1 MIPQDGITLQYLKT
15 ALRRRLWYAV
25 VPFFVLAMASVVYCI
40 KAPKVYQSS
49 TLILVQPQEVPA
61 EYVQPTVTTN
71 ATSRLN
77 TLKEQVMSRPRLE
90 EIIKKYDLYPEV
102 RASRTMQDAVEL
114 MREHITVE
122 VNESRDRRD
131 TSPASFR
138 VSYDGAEGPAKVRDV
153 TAAVTN
159 LFIIDNLKLR
169 EAQATGTSRFLEREL
184 QRMKEVLR
192 HKEEEVRKFKE
203 EHLGVLPEQME
214 NNYRILEQRQLHL
227 NSLNATLQ
235 QTRDRKVLLQ
245 TQLQR
250 LQTVQATSPLA
261 PGPVTGSSNVEA
273 QLNLEQLRQLLAS
286 QRTRYSEQHPD
297 VLRTKAMIA
306 KREKEEETE
315 SPETPDSQGLG
326 LASSQSEAQRLMVLQ
341 REDAITQLKLIE
353 TEIWTLSREI
363 KKTEQQIEAYR
374 QRIEGGPKIEQLFV
388 DLRRDYDEAS
398 ENYQSLLEK
407 KMQADLAENLERT
420 QKGEQFTVLE
430 PADLPEK
437 PIKPK
442 IPKILLLGFMMAAAA
457 GLGLAFMREHLDPT
471 FWSARDLEDVLEI
484 PVLVS
489 IPVITTT
496 EERRWNLLKKAATV
510 CGLIV
515 MSSALLAAL
524 FVLWRNNP
532 TLLPL

>member
-1 MIPQDGITLQYLKT
+1 MIPQDGITLQYLKI
-15 ALRRRLWYAV
+15 ALQRRLWYAV

-61 EYVQPTVTTN
+61 EYVQPTVTSN

-102 RASRTMQDAVEL
+102 RASRTMYDAVEL

-250 LQTVQATSPLA
+250 LQTVQATSPE
-261 PGPVTGSSNVEA
+261 PQGPVTGSSGGEA

-315 SPETPDSQGLG
+315 APETDSQGLG
-326 LASSQSEAQRLMVLQ
+326 LVSSQSEAQRLMVLQ
-341 REDAITQLKLIE
+341 REDAVTQLKLIE
-353 TEIWTLSREI
+353 TEIQTLAHEI
-363 KKTEQQIEAYR
+363 RRTEQQIEAYR

-442 IPKILLLGFMMAAAA
+442 IPKILLLGFMMAAAG

-471 FWSARDLEDVLEI
+471 FWSARDLEGMLEI

-496 EERRWNLLKKAATV
+496 EERRWNLLKKATTV
-510 CGLIV
+510 CALIV

-524 FVLWRNNP
+524 FVLWKHNP